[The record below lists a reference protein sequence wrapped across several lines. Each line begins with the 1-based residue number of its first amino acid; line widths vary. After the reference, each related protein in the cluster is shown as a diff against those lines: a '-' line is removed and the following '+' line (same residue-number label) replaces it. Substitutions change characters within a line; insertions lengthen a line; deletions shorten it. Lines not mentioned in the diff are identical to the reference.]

1 MLLDEQARRV
11 IEYYKE
17 EALVYDTLYV
27 RPNDRI
33 YDEITWRFTEPY
45 LPDRGMVLDA
55 GGGTGGWAVEM
66 TKKGLKVM
74 LYDLS
79 PDMLREARKKIDR
92 HGLSDLIE
100 VRLGDIRAMPFS
112 DEEFDFVLCEADPIS
127 YCGDP
132 DKAICE
138 LSRVLKPRCFLVAGV
153 ESTYFRAFRALR
165 NGQPLKE
172 VLRILDTGIV
182 PLSDEK
188 PPFNVHSFTTTQLMD
203 LLNRHRLEAI
213 KFVGKPVFTSALP
226 YKVLDDIFKSEEK
239 IRLLF
244 KIERKICD
252 DPSIVGLGGHL
263 HVVAR
268 KRG

>member
-1 MLLDEQARRV
+1 MLNEQARKV
-11 IEYYKE
+11 IEFYKE
-17 EALVYDTLYV
+17 EAPVYDTLYV
-27 RPNDRI
+27 SPSARI
-33 YDEITWRFTEPY
+33 YDEITWRFIEPY
-45 LPDRGMVLDA
+45 LPEHGIVLDA
-55 GGGTGGWAVEM
+55 GGGAGGWAVEM
-66 TKKGLKVM
+66 AKKGLKVM

-79 PDMLREARKKIDR
+79 LDMLREARKKMGR
-92 HGLSDLIE
+92 YGLSDFIE
-100 VRLGDIRAMPFS
+100 IGWGDIRAMPFR
-112 DEEFDFVLCEADPIS
+112 DDMFDFVLCEADPIS

-182 PLSDEK
+182 PLCDEK
-188 PPFNVHSFTTTQLMD
+188 SPFNVQSFTTAQLRD
-203 LLNRHRLEAI
+203 LLNKHGLEAV

-226 YKVLDDIFKSEEK
+226 YDVQDDIFRSEEK
-239 IRLLF
+239 ISLLF
-244 KIERKICD
+244 EIEHKICD

-268 KRG
+268 KGG